1 MFQEMF
7 YKYGALNFIV
17 SLLRFAKEEVTKY
30 ALKLIAIMVRENK
43 KFRENFLI
51 KKGGME
57 ITKKYLIF
65 GNFEDVFE
73 IALLS
78 KF

>member
-1 MFQEMF
+1 
-7 YKYGALNFIV
+7 
-17 SLLRFAKEEVTKY
+17 
-30 ALKLIAIMVRENK
+30 MVRENK

-57 ITKKYLIF
+57 IIKKYLIF
-65 GNFEDVFE
+65 GNFEDIFE